1 MDTKITEDKRVQI
14 ANKVSFTT
22 IIANVILSVLK
33 LIAGI
38 LGRSSAMIA
47 DGVHTISDVITT
59 IAVIIG
65 MHFSN
70 KPADADHPYGHEKI
84 ECVVAK
90 MLSLALL
97 ATALGIGASGIK
109 TILSGQFSTPTPIA
123 LGAAFISIISKEWMY
138 QYTVRAAKQI
148 NSTALKADAWHH
160 RSDAL
165 SSIGTLLGIGGAMMG
180 FQILDPIASLVV
192 SVLVIKVS
200 VEIYI
205 SCFNQLVDR
214 AAPLEVIAKIQETII
229 NVPGVICIDDV
240 KTRMHGSVMYVDA
253 EISVDGNLS
262 VSNGH
267 KIAENVHQQIEKEIL
282 GVKHCMVHINPYL
295 E

>member
-1 MDTKITEDKRVQI
+1 MDKQINDDQRLQI

-22 IIANVILSVLK
+22 IVVNVVLSVLK
-33 LIAGI
+33 LAAGI
-38 LGRSSAMIA
+38 IGRSSAMIA
-47 DGVHTISDVITT
+47 DAVHTISDVVTT
-59 IAVIIG
+59 VAVIIG
-65 MHFSN
+65 MRFSS

-84 ECVVAK
+84 ESVVAK

-97 ATALGIGASGIK
+97 ATALSIGVSGIK
-109 TILSGQFSTPTPIA
+109 TILSGEFSTPAPIA
-123 LGAAFISIISKEWMY
+123 LVAALISIVSKEWMY
-138 QYTVRAAKQI
+138 HYTVRAAKQI
-148 NSTALKADAWHH
+148 NSAALKADAWHH

-205 SCFNQLVDR
+205 ASFNQLVDR
-214 AAPLEVIAKIQETII
+214 AAPIDVIAKIYETIT
-229 NVPGVICIDDV
+229 NVPGVIRIDDV
-240 KTRMHGSVMYVDA
+240 KTRMHGCVMYVDA
-253 EISVDGNLS
+253 EISVDGDLS
-262 VSNGH
+262 VSDGH
-267 KIAENVHQQIEKEIL
+267 KIAENVHHQIENEIL
-282 GVKHCMVHINPYL
+282 GVKHCMVHINPYQ

>member
-1 MDTKITEDKRVQI
+1 MSEDQRSQI

-22 IIANVILSVLK
+22 IIVNVILSVLK
-33 LIAGI
+33 LIACI
-38 LGRSSAMIA
+38 LGRSSAMLA

-59 IAVIIG
+59 IAVIVG
-65 MHFSN
+65 MHFSS
-70 KPADADHPYGHEKI
+70 KPADDEHPYGHEKI

-90 MLSLALL
+90 MLSIALL
-97 ATALGIGASGIK
+97 ATALGIGANGIK
-109 TILSGQFSTPTPIA
+109 TIIAGNFLTPTPIA
-123 LGAAFISIISKEWMY
+123 LGAALVSIVSKEWMY
-138 QYTVRAAKQI
+138 QYTVRAAKKI
-148 NSTALKADAWHH
+148 NSPALKADAWHH

-200 VEIYI
+200 IEIYI
-205 SCFNQLVDR
+205 SCFNQLVDHS
-214 AAPLEVIAKIQETII
+214 APLETIVKIQETIT

-267 KIAENVHQQIEKEIL
+267 KIAENVHLQIEKEVL
-282 GVKHCMVHINPYL
+282 GVKHCMVHINPYQ